1 MAAELSDCSCGG
13 IIYGERTHDERTA
26 MNLIRAGISSLAAM
40 LWCSGS
46 ALAQDAKET
55 PSINIVVQ
63 AFDGR
68 NGKPLQNQHLLVFTG
83 PTRAAV
89 ISHASNMELTTDK
102 SGSGTISLDPAEV
115 RWIQVWADGRVPC
128 QPNANQESFGVAT
141 IMSKGVATL
150 NNCSAVVHEASPGQ
164 FIVFARPKSFSE
176 KMHE

>member
-1 MAAELSDCSCGG
+1 
-13 IIYGERTHDERTA
+13 
-26 MNLIRAGISSLAAM
+26 MNLICAGISSLALM
-40 LWCSGS
+40 LWFSGI

-55 PSINIVVQ
+55 QSINIVVQ

-68 NGKPLQNQHLLVFTG
+68 NGKPLANQHLLVFTG
-83 PTRAAV
+83 PNRAAV

-102 SGSGTISLDPAEV
+102 NGSGAFSLDPAEV

-128 QPNANQESFGVAT
+128 QPNPNQESISVAT
-141 IMSKGVATL
+141 ITSKGFAEL

-164 FIVFARPKSFSE
+164 FIVFARPKRFAE

>member
-1 MAAELSDCSCGG
+1 
-13 IIYGERTHDERTA
+13 
-26 MNLIRAGISSLAAM
+26 MNLTRAGISSLAAM
-40 LWCSGS
+40 LWCSGI

-83 PTRAAV
+83 QNRAAV

-102 SGSGTISLDPAEV
+102 NGSGTISLDPAVV
-115 RWIQVWADGRVPC
+115 RWIQVWADGRVLC
-128 QPNANQESFGVAT
+128 QPSANQESFSVVT
-141 IMSKGVATL
+141 VTSKGVATL
-150 NNCSAVVHEASPGQ
+150 NNCGSVVHEASPGQ
-164 FIVFARPKSFSE
+164 YIVFARPKTFSE